1 MAITKA
7 KKLLDTQKP
16 NLKDLLDSLVELA
29 RDYGYLE
36 SKPNESLVENMAETN
51 ELIKSV
57 TRKIIDLYS

>member
-1 MAITKA
+1 MAIAKA

-16 NLKDLLDSLVELA
+16 NLKYLLDSLVELA

-36 SKPNESLVENMAETN
+36 SRPSESLVKNMAETN